1 MYYQQQLCRPSSS
14 ETVLEGAER
23 LQVKRDLVPG
33 QYQDTEDE
41 SVNFGPSKDN
51 LTRYSI
57 SLQSTVHPYTLQ
69 LNHAPFAYKINVRV

>member
-41 SVNFGPSKDN
+41 RVNFVPSKDN

-57 SLQSTVHPYTLQ
+57 SLQSTVHPYILTTKPCTICL
-69 LNHAPFAYKINVRV
+69 